1 MLLKPV
7 TKHVI
12 KMPTIKQASP
22 KHNGSLQFRSAG
34 PMILPDYTPSEL
46 SRVRNAVLLQGSKIK
61 YVALC
66 KRNDG
71 SLLVFAQAS
80 EKIGPKTWRRSCRS
94 RGVG

>member
-1 MLLKPV
+1 
-7 TKHVI
+7 
-12 KMPTIKQASP
+12 MPNIQQMSL

-34 PMILPDYTPSEL
+34 PMILPDYSPAEL

-80 EKIGPKTWRRSCRS
+80 EKISPKAWRRSC
-94 RGVG
+94 